1 VKRLRDYRCAD
12 YLAGALLIEA
22 ASLLERLERSSGRW
36 IPVSEEVER
45 ARVKH
50 PVWPTDILY
59 AAAIVAEES
68 GELMRA
74 AVQHRGEGGT
84 LEACDKEAIQTA
96 ATCIRFLER
105 K

>member
-1 VKRLRDYRCAD
+1 MKPGSTLASRANAADALEEATRLG
-12 YLAGALLIEA
+12 LQ
-22 ASLLERLERSSGRW
+22 W
-36 IPVSEEVER
+36 IAVSEEIKR
-45 ARVKH
+45 ARAKH
-50 PVWPTDILY
+50 PIWPKDILH
-59 AAAIVAEES
+59 AAAIISEEA